1 MKINLQ
7 ELMDRLNVNAAQFA
21 ETVGVQRSSI
31 SHFLSGRNNPS
42 LDVLRKILMAYPTIN
57 AEWLISGEGRMMK
70 SESEKTPAGD
80 PKKAAISIEQDLF
93 STLKDE
99 DPIPYGIIKQS
110 ELDSSDTESEKTTRT
125 KDENMEKDDTSLST
139 IERVLIFYKNGT
151 FREYLPQ

>member
-70 SESEKTPAGD
+70 SESEKTPVGD
-80 PKKAAISIEQDLF
+80 SKKTTISIEQDLF